1 MSEETKDT
9 KAPIVPEAK
18 KQEPKPATAKKPSK
32 VGVKFL
38 RPWNR
43 YYPSDMA
50 GFDAKT
56 AKMLIDEKIAEPV
69 GK

>member
-1 MSEETKDT
+1 MPEENKDT
-9 KAPIVPEAK
+9 KQPTVK
-18 KQEPKPATAKKPSK
+18 KATK

-38 RPWNR
+38 QPWNR
-43 YYPSDMA
+43 YYPSDIA

-56 AKMLIDEKIAEPV
+56 AKMLIDEKIAEPA